1 MQLPP
6 IGDLSRATVC
16 SRDGRI
22 NLLSYVPRAA
32 GQPPV
37 DNIQHRVGNRE
48 IRKPQ
53 LPWTM
58 STLRTSPSIEGL
70 LLAFRNG
77 TGCAVSDGSYY
88 PNEKVGAAAWIII
101 TSNGTEWIEGGGVLL
116 GPADVQN
123 SYRSE
128 LGGQVG
134 IALCLKSL
142 KQEFDGQETSFLTAC
157 DNLGALNKVGS
168 LRAKTKPALKSFD
181 LITALSDTW
190 NDIPVVARPQHVRG
204 HQDDR
209 IGPLTFLES
218 LNVRMDLFAKSIAQT
233 HIHNG

>member
-1 MQLPP
+1 
-6 IGDLSRATVC
+6 
-16 SRDGRI
+16 
-22 NLLSYVPRAA
+22 
-32 GQPPV
+32 
-37 DNIQHRVGNRE
+37 VGNRA
-48 IRKPQ
+48 IRIPQ

-70 LLAFRNG
+70 LLALRNG
-77 TGCAVSDGSYY
+77 TSCAVSDGSFY
-88 PNEKVGAAAWIII
+88 PNEKVVAAAWIII
-101 TSNGTEWIEGGGVLL
+101 TPDGTEWIEGGGVLP

-134 IALCLKSL
+134 IVSCLKSL
-142 KQEFDGQETSFLTAC
+142 KQEFDGQETSLLTAC

-168 LRAKTKPALKSFD
+168 RREKTKPALKSFD
-181 LITALSDTW
+181 LITALL
-190 NDIPVVARPQHVRG
+190 DIWHDITVVARPQHVRG

-218 LNVRMDLFAKSIAQT
+218 LNVRMDLLAKSIAQT
-233 HIHNG
+233 HIRNGCPDLPTSSTVGYGTITIRGIMVCTNLQRTLYQCNY

>member
-101 TSNGTEWIEGGGVLL
+101 TSDGTTEWIEGGGVLP
-116 GPADVQN
+116 GPADFQN
-123 SYRSE
+123 SHRSE

-134 IALCLKSL
+134 IASCLQSILNRNLTDRKPVCLQLAITWEL
-142 KQEFDGQETSFLTAC
+142 KQSSFAE
-157 DNLGALNKVGS
+157 S
-168 LRAKTKPALKSFD
+168 Q
-181 LITALSDTW
+181 LS
-190 NDIPVVARPQHVRG
+190 Q
-204 HQDDR
+204 
-209 IGPLTFLES
+209 L
-218 LNVRMDLFAKSIAQT
+218 
-233 HIHNG
+233 